1 MRSEERLNVKQIQ
14 GLLNHLDGSGRPPRD
29 VQITAL
35 KWIEENWDSGK
46 HLVISAPT
54 GAGKSMLARTLQI
67 ATGAPIIA
75 PNNDLV
81 RQYGASYPDLNK
93 YIGQEH
99 YRCEVFRMTCRTA
112 QRMTN
117 CDGSGCGGCPLR
129 QSRERAM
136 NGSTV
141 FNPLSLWHLIRQ
153 EGYEYDCTIVD
164 EAHSVLNMLRT
175 LSSSSRRLTNEEF
188 AALRR
193 KGFNT
198 RRIDEWVLIDFLLER
213 SQILYE
219 RANAA
224 PTLASKTKFENRAL
238 EFEHTAKCLQSESEK
253 YAIWFDGQR
262 MNIQAVKVPKNTI
275 KKVLKGRCI
284 LLSAT
289 LVKSD
294 INEILNG
301 EPYEYLDLA
310 SPIPVKNRK
319 VLFAPS
325 EFRHN
330 FQELDPKALVKRTE
344 EIIRAEGTPNTIV
357 HVPYSLAAEMQS
369 YWTLPVI
376 THGREDKARALRQ
389 FISDGG
395 ILIGSGCTE
404 GLDLKGDLCRL
415 NIIAKL
421 QWPCLGDSWVKKRRA
436 MQDGYMWYLAET
448 LKVVI
453 QAAGRSTRGEDD
465 YSRCIVLDPSFSNLI
480 MQCKKLGLVPQYF
493 LESIDW
499 RLYEPNIPRLL
510 PIQERVPERSIEI
523 GTDIRAF

>member
-1 MRSEERLNVKQIQ
+1 MKQIQ
-14 GLLNHLDGSGRPPRD
+14 GLLNHLDGSGRTPRD

-35 KWIEENWDSGK
+35 KWIEQHWDSGK

-75 PNNDLV
+75 PSNDLV
-81 RQYGASYPDLNK
+81 RQYSASYPELNK

-99 YRCEVFRMTCRTA
+99 YRCEPYRMTCRAA
-112 QRMTN
+112 QRLTN

-136 NGSTV
+136 DGNTV

-153 EGYEYDCTIVD
+153 QGYDYDITIVD
-164 EAHSVLNMLRT
+164 EAHSVLSMLRM

-188 AALRR
+188 AALRQ
-193 KGFNT
+193 KGFNP

-213 SQILYE
+213 AQILYE

-224 PTLASKTKFENRAL
+224 VTLASKTRFENRAL
-238 EFEHTAKCLQSESEK
+238 EFEHTANCLKAESEK
-253 YAIWFDGQR
+253 YAIWFHGQR
-262 MNIQAVKVPKNTI
+262 MNIQAVKVPKHTI
-275 KKVLKGRCI
+275 KKILKGRCI

-310 SPIPVKNRK
+310 SPIPVENRK
-319 VLFAPS
+319 VYFSPS
-325 EFRHN
+325 EFRHSYN
-330 FQELDPKALVKRTE
+330 ELDAKELTKRVE
-344 EIIRAEGTPNTIV
+344 DIIKAEGTPNTIV
-357 HVPYSLAAEMQS
+357 HVPYSLAAEMREH
-369 YWTLPVI
+369 WTIPVI
-376 THGREDKARALRQ
+376 THGRDDKASALRQ
-389 FISDGG
+389 FIQHGG
-395 ILIGSGCTE
+395 VLIGSGCTE

-448 LKVVI
+448 LKVII
-453 QAAGRSTRGEDD
+453 QAAGRSTRSETD
-465 YSRCIVLDPSFSNLI
+465 YSRCIVLDPSFSSLI
-480 MQCKKLGLVPQYF
+480 SQSIKLGLVPQYF

-499 RLYEPNIPRLL
+499 RKYEDSLPRLL
-510 PIQERVPERSIEI
+510 SLSQELSGGGFEIREDVRRV
-523 GTDIRAF
+523 RA

>member
-1 MRSEERLNVKQIQ
+1 MKQIQ
-14 GLLNHLDGSGRPPRD
+14 DLLNHLDGSGRVPRD
-29 VQITAL
+29 VQILAL
-35 KWIEENWDSGK
+35 QWIEQHWSGGK

-67 ATGAPIIA
+67 ATDAPIIA
-75 PNNDLV
+75 PSNDLV
-81 RQYGASYPDLNK
+81 RQYCASYPELNK
-93 YIGQEH
+93 YIGQDH
-99 YRCEVFRMTCRTA
+99 YRCTPHRMTCRAA
-112 QRMTN
+112 QRLTN

-136 NGSTV
+136 NGDTV

-153 EGYEYDCTIVD
+153 QGYEYDTTIVD
-164 EAHSVLNMLRT
+164 EAHSVLSMLRT

-213 SQILYE
+213 AQILYE
-219 RANAA
+219 RATAA
-224 PTLASKTKFENRAL
+224 PTLASKTRFENRAL
-238 EFEHTAKCLQSESEK
+238 EFEHTAKCLQAESEK
-253 YAIWFDGQR
+253 YAIWFQGQR

-294 INEILNG
+294 INEILNN

-310 SPIPVKNRK
+310 SPIPVESRK
-319 VLFAPS
+319 VYFSPS
-325 EFRHN
+325 DFRHN
-330 FQELDPKALVKRTE
+330 YSEMDPKELTRRVE
-344 EIIRAEGTPNTIV
+344 DIIKAEGVPNTLV
-357 HVPYSLAAEMQS
+357 HVPYSLAEQMRP
-369 YWTLPVI
+369 YWTIPVI
-376 THGREDKARALRQ
+376 THDRDDKTRALRE
-389 FISDGG
+389 FTANGG
-395 ILIGSGCTE
+395 VLIGSGCTE

-415 NIIAKL
+415 NVIAKL
-421 QWPCLGDSWVKKRRA
+421 QWPCLGDSWVKKRKA
-436 MQDGYMWYLAET
+436 MQDGYMWYIAET

-453 QAAGRSTRGEDD
+453 QAAGRSTRSETDF
-465 YSRCIVLDPSFSNLI
+465 SKTIILDPSFSSLI
-480 MQCKKLGLVPQYF
+480 DQAKKMGLVPQYF

-499 RLYEPNIPRLL
+499 RIYESNSIRLL
-510 PIQERVPERSIEI
+510 SISE
-523 GTDIRAF
+523 GVSQGSGKVRANVRAF

>member
-1 MRSEERLNVKQIQ
+1 MKQIQ

-67 ATGAPIIA
+67 ATGSPIIA

-81 RQYGASYPDLNK
+81 RQYAASYPELNK

-193 KGFNT
+193 KGFNA
-198 RRIDEWVLIDFLLER
+198 RRIDEWILIDFLLER
-213 SQILYE
+213 AQILYE
-219 RANAA
+219 RANLA

-238 EFEHTAKCLQSESEK
+238 EFEHTAKCLQAESEK

-330 FQELDPKALVKRTE
+330 YQELDPKALVKRTE

-357 HVPYSLAAEMQS
+357 HVPYSLAAEMQP

-376 THGREDKARALRQ
+376 THEREDKARALRQ

-510 PIQERVPERSIEI
+510 PIQERVPERGVEI
-523 GTDIRAF
+523 GTDIRVF

>member
-1 MRSEERLNVKQIQ
+1 MKQIQ
-14 GLLNHLDGSGRPPRD
+14 GLLNHLDGSGRTPRD
-29 VQITAL
+29 VQIIAL
-35 KWIEENWDSGK
+35 KWIEEHWASGK

-67 ATGAPIIA
+67 ATGSPIIA

-81 RQYGASYPDLNK
+81 RQYGASYSDLNK

-99 YRCEVFRMTCRTA
+99 YRCQQFRMTCRAA
-112 QRMTN
+112 QRLTN

-129 QSRERAM
+129 ESRERAT

-153 EGYEYDCTIVD
+153 SGYDYDCTIVD

-193 KGFNT
+193 KGFNP
-198 RRIDEWVLIDFLLER
+198 RRIDEWMLIDFLLER

-219 RANAA
+219 RANSAT
-224 PTLASKTKFENRAL
+224 TLASKTRFENRAL
-238 EFEHTAKCLQSESEK
+238 EFEHTAQCLQSESEK
-253 YAIWFDGQR
+253 YAIWFTGQK

-275 KKVLKGRCI
+275 KKILKGRCI

-294 INEILNG
+294 INEILNN

-319 VLFAPS
+319 VYFAPS
-325 EFRHN
+325 EFRHSYH
-330 FQELDPKALVKRTE
+330 ELDAKALVKRTE
-344 EIIRAEGTPNTIV
+344 EIIIAEGTPNTIV
-357 HVPYSLAAEMQS
+357 HVPYSLATEMAPH
-369 YWTLPVI
+369 WTIPVI
-376 THGREDKARALRQ
+376 THGREDKARALKQ

-395 ILIGSGCTE
+395 VLIGSGCTE

-453 QAAGRSTRGEDD
+453 QAAGRSTRSEDD
-465 YSRCIVLDPSFSNLI
+465 YSRCIILDPSFSNLI
-480 MQCKKLGLVPQYF
+480 TQCKKLGLVPQYF
-493 LESIDW
+493 LESIEW
-499 RLYEPNIPRLL
+499 RKYECNLARLL
-510 PIQERVPERSIEI
+510 PIQETIPTGSFEDRA
-523 GTDIRAF
+523 DIRAF

>member
-1 MRSEERLNVKQIQ
+1 MKQIQ
-14 GLLNHLDGSGRPPRD
+14 GLLNHLDESGRLPRD
-29 VQITAL
+29 VQVIAL
-35 KWIEENWDSGK
+35 KWIEEHWSSGK

-67 ATGAPIIA
+67 ATGSPIIA

-81 RQYGASYPDLNK
+81 RQYSNSYSDLNK

-99 YRCEVFRMTCRTA
+99 YRCQQFRMTCRAA
-112 QRMTN
+112 QRLTN

-136 NGSTV
+136 DGNTV

-153 EGYEYDCTIVD
+153 SGYDYDTTIVD

-175 LSSSSRRLTNEEF
+175 LSSSSKRLTNEEF
-188 AALRR
+188 TALRR
-193 KGFNT
+193 KGFNPH
-198 RRIDEWVLIDFLLER
+198 RIDEWILIDFLSER
-213 SQILYE
+213 AQILYE
-219 RANAA
+219 RANSA
-224 PTLASKTKFENRAL
+224 TSLAVKTRLENRAI
-238 EFEHTAKCLQSESEK
+238 EFEHIAQCLKTESEK
-253 YAIWFDGQR
+253 YAIWFTGQK

-275 KKVLKGRCI
+275 KKILKGRCI

-310 SPIPVKNRK
+310 SPIPVQNRR
-319 VLFAPS
+319 VYFSPS
-325 EFRHN
+325 EFKHTYN
-330 FQELDPKALVKRTE
+330 EMDPKALVKRVE
-344 EIIRAEGTPNTIV
+344 EIIKGEGMPNTIV
-357 HVPYSLAAEMQS
+357 HVPYSLAEEMRD
-369 YWTLPVI
+369 YWTIPVI
-376 THGREDKARALRQ
+376 THDRADKAQALKR

-395 ILIGSGCTE
+395 VLIGSGCTE

-421 QWPCLGDSWVKKRRA
+421 QWPCLGDTWVKKRRA

-465 YSRCIVLDPSFSNLI
+465 YSRCIVMDPSFSNLI
-480 MQCKKLGLVPQYF
+480 MQSTKLGLVPQYF

-499 RLYEPNIPRLL
+499 RKYESDLPRLL
-510 PIQERVPERSIEI
+510 SISQEISGGSLETRVYVRA
-523 GTDIRAF
+523 IRA

>member
-1 MRSEERLNVKQIQ
+1 MKQIQ
-14 GLLNHLDGSGRPPRD
+14 GLLNHLDGSGRTPRD

-75 PNNDLV
+75 PSNDLV
-81 RQYGASYPDLNK
+81 RQYAASYPELNK
-93 YIGQEH
+93 YIGQQH
-99 YRCEVFRMTCRTA
+99 YRCEPHRMTCRAA
-112 QRMTN
+112 QRLTN

-129 QSRERAM
+129 LSRERAM
-136 NGSTV
+136 NGNTV

-153 EGYEYDCTIVD
+153 QGYDYDITIVD

-188 AALRR
+188 TALRA
-193 KGFNT
+193 KGFNP
-198 RRIDEWVLIDFLLER
+198 RRIDEWILVDFLLER
-213 SQILYE
+213 AQLLYE
-219 RANAA
+219 RAKGAT
-224 PTLASKTKFENRAL
+224 TLAAKTRFENRAM
-238 EFEHTAKCLQSESEK
+238 EFEHTANCLKAESEK
-253 YAIWFDGQR
+253 YAIWFHGQR

-294 INEILNG
+294 INEILNN

-310 SPIPVKNRK
+310 SPIPVQNRK
-319 VLFAPS
+319 VYFSPS

-330 FQELDPKALVKRTE
+330 YSELDPKELVKRVE
-344 EIIRAEGTPNTIV
+344 DIIKGEGTPNTIV
-357 HVPYSLAAEMQS
+357 HVPYSLAEEMRE
-369 YWTLPVI
+369 YWTMPVI
-376 THGREDKARALRQ
+376 THNRDDKAAALRR
-389 FISDGG
+389 FISNGG
-395 ILIGSGCTE
+395 VLIGSGCTE

-448 LKVVI
+448 LKVII

-465 YSRCIVLDPSFSNLI
+465 YSRCIVLDPSFSVLI
-480 MQCKKLGLVPQYF
+480 AQCKKLGLVPQYF

-499 RLYEPNIPRLL
+499 RLYEVNIPRLL
-510 PIQERVPERSIEI
+510 SISQELSKGGFETGANV
-523 GTDIRAF
+523 RAVRA

>member
-1 MRSEERLNVKQIQ
+1 MKQIQ
-14 GLLNHLDGSGRPPRD
+14 GLLNHLDGSGRIPRD
-29 VQITAL
+29 VQIIAL
-35 KWIEENWDSGK
+35 KWIEEHWSSGK

-67 ATGAPIIA
+67 ATQAPIIA
-75 PNNDLV
+75 PSNDLV
-81 RQYGASYPDLNK
+81 RQYADSYPELNK

-99 YRCEVFRMTCRTA
+99 YRCPIRNMTCRA
-112 QRMTN
+112 AMRLTN

-129 QSRERAM
+129 MSRERAM

-153 EGYEYDCTIVD
+153 SGYEYGTTIVD
-164 EAHSVLNMLRT
+164 EAHSVLSMLRT

-188 AALRR
+188 AALRQ
-193 KGFNT
+193 KGFNP
-198 RRIDEWVLIDFLLER
+198 RRVDEWILVDFLLER
-213 SQILYE
+213 AQILYE
-219 RANAA
+219 RANAST
-224 PTLASKTKFENRAL
+224 TLAVKTRLENRAI
-238 EFEHTAKCLQSESEK
+238 EFEHTAQCLKTESEK
-253 YAIWFDGQR
+253 YAIWFTGQR

-310 SPIPVKNRK
+310 SPIPVQNRK
-319 VLFAPS
+319 VYFSPS

-330 FQELDPKALVKRTE
+330 FNEMDPKALVKRVE
-344 EIIRAEGTPNTIV
+344 EIIMAEGTPNTIV
-357 HVPYSLAAEMQS
+357 HVPYSLAQQMEDH
-369 YWTLPVI
+369 WTIKVI
-376 THGREDKARALRQ
+376 THNRDDKAQALRK
-389 FISDGG
+389 FITEGG
-395 ILIGSGCTE
+395 VLIGSGCTE

-421 QWPCLGDSWVKKRRA
+421 QWPCLGDTWVKKRRA

-448 LKVVI
+448 LKVII
-453 QAAGRSTRGEDD
+453 QAAGRSTRGEND
-465 YSRCIVLDPSFSNLI
+465 YSRCVVLDPSFSLLI
-480 MQCKKLGLVPQYF
+480 TQCVKLGLVPQYF
-493 LESIDW
+493 LQSIDW
-499 RLYEPNIPRLL
+499 RINALNIDRL
-510 PIQERVPERSIEI
+510 PSFPQAIPTGSGEDR
-523 GTDIRAF
+523 THIRAIRA